1 MLCRCGA
8 LLLPSRSNNKKPR
21 VYCSVRCK
29 NQAHAA
35 KQREQARSE
44 NRTCLVDD
52 CARPAIGRRYCSMHY
67 SRLRIHGSLGDPR
80 PHRSVSGEVRYCS
93 VEGCDRVNYAGGICS
108 LHYNRKRVTG
118 HVGPAHPKKRPIGE
132 GYIDPRTGYAYT
144 GGKDRRLRHRVVMEQ
159 MIGRPLRPFE
169 SVHHVNGIRSDN
181 RPENLELWCK
191 PQPAGQR
198 AIDLARWVVETYPE
212 LVRQAA

>member
-1 MLCRCGA
+1 M
-8 LLLPSRSNNKKPR
+8 
-21 VYCSVRCK
+21 
-29 NQAHAA
+29 
-35 KQREQARSE
+35 
-44 NRTCLVDD
+44 
-52 CARPAIGRRYCSMHY
+52 
-67 SRLRIHGSLGDPR
+67 
-80 PHRSVSGEVRYCS
+80 
-93 VEGCDRVNYAGGICS
+93 NYAGGICS